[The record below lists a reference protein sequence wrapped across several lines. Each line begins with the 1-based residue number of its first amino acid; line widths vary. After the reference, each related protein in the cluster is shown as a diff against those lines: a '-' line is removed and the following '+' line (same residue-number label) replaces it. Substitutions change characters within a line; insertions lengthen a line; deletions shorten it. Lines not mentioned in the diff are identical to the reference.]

1 MKKQSPKSHA
11 TLPSKMQNKMV
22 EKRYKKYRKADTLSP
37 IK

>member
-22 EKRYKKYRKADTLSP
+22 EKLQKSARKSVTLSP